1 MKRLNR
7 DAITALLLLVMCGV
21 LFQTTFDIR
30 EVPFSEMGSEVWPRF
45 ILIALSV
52 LSAIYLFRSVTQ
64 PPPATQAFSWARWF
78 KTYQN
83 ALICFAMFLVFLLTL
98 PYLGMLVAG
107 ILFVFIT
114 QSIIGG
120 FAPNSFCFTPSSPF
134 WRWAACGRFLHLPC
148 AWFCPRATYSDN

>member
-7 DAITALLLLVMCGV
+7 DAITALLLLIFCGV
-21 LFQTTFDIR
+21 LFRTTFDIR

-45 ILIALSV
+45 ILIALSI
-52 LSAIYLFRSVTQ
+52 LSVIYLFRSVTQ
-64 PPPATQAFSWARWF
+64 PQPVTQAFSWARWF

-83 ALICFAMFLVFLLTL
+83 ALICFAMFFVFLLAL

-120 FAPNSFCFTPSSPF
+120 FAPKQLLFHAIVSVLAVGGMWSIFTF
-134 WRWAACGRFLHLPC
+134 ALRVVLP
-148 AWFCPRATYSDN
+148 AGDLFR

>member
-7 DAITALLLLVMCGV
+7 DAITALLLLVLCGV
-21 LFQTTFDIR
+21 LFWTTFDIR
-30 EVPFSEMGSEVWPRF
+30 EVPFSEMGSDVWPRF
-45 ILIALSV
+45 VLILLVILSV
-52 LSAIYLFRSVTQ
+52 IYLFRSVTLPQ
-64 PPPATQAFSWARWF
+64 PETPSFSLVRWF

-83 ALICFAMFLVFLLTL
+83 ALICFAMFLVFLLAL

-120 FAPNSFCFTPSSPF
+120 FSPRQLLFHGIVAVLAVGGMWSVFTF
-134 WRWAACGRFLHLPC
+134 ALRVVLP
-148 AWFCPRATYSDN
+148 AGDLFR

>member
-7 DAITALLLLVMCGV
+7 DAITALLLLVLCGV
-21 LFQTTFDIR
+21 LFWTTFSIR

-45 ILIALSV
+45 ILILLFVLSV
-52 LSAIYLFRSVTQ
+52 VYLFRSVTLPQ
-64 PPPATQAFSWARWF
+64 PETASFSLARWF

-83 ALICFAMFLVFLLTL
+83 ALICFAMFLVFLLSL

-120 FAPNSFCFTPSSPF
+120 FSPRQLLFHAVVSVLAVGGMWSIFTF
-134 WRWAACGRFLHLPC
+134 ALRVVLP
-148 AWFCPRATYSDN
+148 AGDLFR